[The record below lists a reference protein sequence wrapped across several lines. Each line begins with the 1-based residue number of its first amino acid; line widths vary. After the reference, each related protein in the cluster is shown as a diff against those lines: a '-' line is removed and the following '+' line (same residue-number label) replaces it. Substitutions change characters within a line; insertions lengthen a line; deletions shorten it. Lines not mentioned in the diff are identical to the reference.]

1 MGKLFR
7 SVIVSSLLAVSA
19 CSDYATVVTGTSI
32 GITANANTEQAQIG
46 YARAELFQGPA
57 YPDVGD
63 VPPVVGFIGSDLAL
77 ISPHVRQLYATG
89 DAASLVT
96 MNDPPRA
103 CPPDG
108 SPLVNGQPTL
118 CVEKTENLAGERRP
132 MVIGTGSSVG
142 LTLGF
147 TGNVPSSIKLGYDR
161 EELSII
167 PFHAQAPSAGS
178 KQPDKYSSALASL
191 NMNVTAPNLLGSD
204 LMMTQFFATG
214 AAARNL
220 AKQDQIRN
228 YFADTAG
235 KAVAVVGAYEPDNN
249 SKCIRDWRGSPP
261 DPAKIKLINDKSKSL
276 GADMGNFLDLP
287 QFAAGRASFV
297 KENSIKCTS

>member
-1 MGKLFR
+1 
-7 SVIVSSLLAVSA
+7 
-19 CSDYATVVTGTSI
+19 
-32 GITANANTEQAQIG
+32 
-46 YARAELFQGPA
+46 
-57 YPDVGD
+57 
-63 VPPVVGFIGSDLAL
+63 
-77 ISPHVRQLYATG
+77 
-89 DAASLVT
+89 
-96 MNDPPRA
+96 
-103 CPPDG
+103 
-108 SPLVNGQPTL
+108 
-118 CVEKTENLAGERRP
+118 
-132 MVIGTGSSVG
+132 
-142 LTLGF
+142 
-147 TGNVPSSIKLGYDR
+147 
-161 EELSII
+161 
-167 PFHAQAPSAGS
+167 
-178 KQPDKYSSALASL
+178 
-191 NMNVTAPNLLGSD
+191 
-204 LMMTQFFATG
+204 MMTQFFATG